1 VQVQLPQ
8 LQVLDNQRITA
19 AEKEEAHR
27 VSHFRDT
34 LKSFAF
40 LGLASMRVANMGGG
54 GLRPLYFCPCLSC
67 LFSFVGGL
75 RAAARFILL

>member
-19 AEKEEAHR
+19 VEKEQAHR
-27 VSHFRDT
+27 VSHFRDM
-34 LKSFAF
+34 LKSFPF

-54 GLRPLYFCPCLSC
+54 ACAPCTSVPASAA
-67 LFSFVGGL
+67 FSRL
-75 RAAARFILL
+75 